1 MTRVHVVERSTG
13 TAVCGSHRRSPA
25 AYAGQWVAG
34 YVQLGP
40 GPTRAECD
48 GAVVSAG
55 GGDADPTVGG
65 HAVPPNFSGSGA
77 RRHRRRHQ
85 HRPFHRPV
93 TEREV
98 YAP

>member
-1 MTRVHVVERSTG
+1 MTRVPAFERSTG
-13 TAVCGSHRRSPA
+13 TAVCGSHRRSSA

-65 HAVPPNFSGSGA
+65 HAVPPNFSAAVRNVTVATTTG
-77 RRHRRRHQ
+77 
-85 HRPFHRPV
+85 PFHRPV

>member
-13 TAVCGSHRRSPA
+13 TAVCGSHRRLPA

-34 YVQLGP
+34 YVRLGP

-65 HAVPPNFSGSGA
+65 HAVPPNFPA
-77 RRHRRRHQ
+77 AVRN
-85 HRPFHRPV
+85 V
-93 TEREV
+93 TVAATSTGRSTGR
-98 YAP
+98 